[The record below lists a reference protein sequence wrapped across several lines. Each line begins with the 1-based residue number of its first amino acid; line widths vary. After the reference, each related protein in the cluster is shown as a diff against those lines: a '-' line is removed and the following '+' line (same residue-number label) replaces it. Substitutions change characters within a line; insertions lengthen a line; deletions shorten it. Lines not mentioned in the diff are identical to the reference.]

1 MAQESHV
8 GGVPLGYLDGLRA
21 QGWTEEEIAAEE
33 ARINAEN
40 AAEDARAAPNTA
52 GGRPNAGAGTTATAG
67 GRANAGVLSGRD
79 TQGGRV
85 NINNQPGAAV
95 PSVTS
100 GDATKK
106 PGWREDVE
114 LGRDPLWAT
123 KEAANAKGRAEEARL
138 EARRL
143 GQTAETASAQY
154 ADDLTSIGHDVD
166 AMSGARSR
174 VLTEA
179 GRDATAAGLD
189 AQNQLTNLGASSA
202 LTARGGSDQ
211 INAAGATGAGALSQ
225 AGTSAVST
233 ARGGSNEINAAGAT
247 GANALSLSGE
257 RALSN
262 AAVGAGN
269 VTNAAGRGV
278 FDLQDA
284 GAASMRVASDAGTG
298 VNNAAANGANALG
311 LAGQGAISTAAQG
324 GEAVR
329 QAAVTGATDLQGAGR
344 AAVGTARDMGQDV
357 SGTGS
362 VEASALR
369 NVGNAAVAEG
379 VLSRERLGSVGNQAQ
394 AEAARIGGNVTNGA
408 AASTAIADAAAGRAA
423 VPQAEALAALEAIEG
438 PSAAQAQLQ
447 TGINRAEQ
455 SNLSLARSG
464 RGWGG
469 SASALARAIDAN
481 AVQGQEAANTA
492 ASLRAQETAQW
503 RTRQGTNLNAAG
515 TLTAQQRALND
526 STQLAATAQ
535 ADAARIAGA
544 QQALAG
550 VGMNVETQRAA
561 EQAALE
567 ARQLGLTAEQ
577 AAANAR
583 LSGATTAAQLGVEG
597 SGQQITAEQAA
608 AATRLAGATTGAE
621 LGQTAAGQNLAA
633 ADAAARNQVAAATA
647 AGQFAT
653 TGAGQNLTAAQ
664 ASAATRLAGASTAA
678 ELGVTATG
686 QQIAAEQA
694 AAATRLG
701 AATSGAELNVTAA
714 GQRIAA
720 EQAAAATR
728 LGAATSGA
736 QLSFA
741 GTQSEIAAAQAAADA
756 RARGI
761 DQGLTAQQ
769 AAAANELAGAGLQ
782 ANTAAQAAAIQ
793 NAGLGLSGNLMQ
805 TGTSLGY
812 QGDTLA
818 AQATQAQAVVDAQN
832 ADRALQKY
840 GIDQGVALQKDSGTM
855 QLIGAGLGAAATVAP
870 FLLAASDRDAKQ
882 EIRPASNLKLRPR
895 GDDPGDP
902 YGINNPTAA
911 LGAPGNPAGP
921 GGPDYDRS
929 MKAAADAAKKE
940 ELKQRYGQ
948 QAFAGLANIGQGLMN
963 TQPNP
968 YAMGLVNRGNP
979 YAVSDERKKS
989 NLRRKAG
996 DAVSEAPG
1004 YSYEYKDPE
1013 AHGEGAFYG
1022 PMAQDLEKTPVG
1034 RSTIKVAPDG
1044 TKMVDTSRLTLVNT
1058 AALQE
1063 LQGEVDSLRAQYS
1076 GGTKR
1081 AGMQTDPEFDAHAYN
1096 TAAEAAH
1103 TLPRTARGGARDMAP
1118 DDARPAER
1126 GRVMDAAVEAR
1137 PRPAAAPTLAE
1148 ADESRRYRELEGDP
1162 NAPVGFGWDTV
1173 YVNPEDEERKRRA
1186 RPSSLRGL
1194 RMRNARDVE
1203 MYDPERP
1210 VSL

>member
-1 MAQESHV
+1 MAGSYV
-8 GGVPLGYLDGLRA
+8 GGVALSREEQLRA
-21 QGWTEEEIAAEE
+21 QWEAEGLSEAEIEANLQAAREEQAAADAAQNARE
-33 ARINAEN
+33 AP
-40 AAEDARAAPNTA
+40 APVAVT
-52 GGRPNAGAGTTATAG
+52 GGRGGGQTATAG
-67 GRANAGVLSGRD
+67 NATAGLR
-79 TQGGRV
+79 GGRGGGQQT
-85 NINNQPGAAV
+85 ITYPDGSFGSSTGAG
-95 PSVTS
+95 S
-100 GDATKK
+100 GSGTDS
-106 PGWREDVE
+106 PDWREDVE

-123 KEAANAKGRAEEARL
+123 REAANAKGRAEEARL
-138 EARRL
+138 EANRL
-143 GQTAETASAQY
+143 GRQAEAVGATGAESLTAIANDTLGTA
-154 ADDLTSIGHDVD
+154 D
-166 AMSGARSR
+166 ARARR
-174 VLTEA
+174 ITGQGTDAREVGLATE
-179 GRDATAAGLD
+179 
-189 AQNQLTNLGASSA
+189 TNLNALGSSSA
-202 LTARGGSDQ
+202 STALGGSGQ
-211 INAAGATGAGALSQ
+211 INAAGVAGAGALSQ

-257 RALSN
+257 RALSS

-284 GAASMRVASDAGTG
+284 GATSLRIGSDAGTG

-369 NVGNAAVAEG
+369 NVGNAAVVEG
-379 VLSRERLGSVGNQAQ
+379 VLARERLGVVGNQAQ

-408 AASTAIADAAAGRAA
+408 AASTAIADAAAGRSA

-438 PSAAQAQLQ
+438 PSAAQSQLQ
-447 TGINRAEQ
+447 SGINRAEQ

-469 SASALARAIDAN
+469 SASALSRAIDAN

-492 ASLRAQETAQW
+492 AALRAQETAQW
-503 RTRQGTNLNAAG
+503 RTRQGSNLNAAG

-535 ADAARIAGA
+535 ADTARIEGA
-544 QQALAG
+544 RQALTG

-647 AGQFAT
+647 AGEFAT

-736 QLSFA
+736 ELAFA
-741 GTQSEIAAAQAAADA
+741 GTQSQIAAAQAAADA

-761 DQGLTAQQ
+761 DQGLTAEQ
-769 AAAANELAGAGLQ
+769 AAAANELAGRALSADSTAKAAGI
-782 ANTAAQAAAIQ
+782 ANTGIQ
-793 NAGLGLSGNLMQ
+793 TSGNLLQ
-805 TGTSLGY
+805 TGTALGY

-818 AQATQAQAVVDAQN
+818 AQAVQAQATVEAQN

-840 GIDQGVALQKDSGTM
+840 GIDQGVALQKDSSTM
-855 QLIGAGLGAAATVAP
+855 QLISAGLGAAATVAP

-882 EIRPASNLKLRPR
+882 EIRPASNLKLRPKD
-895 GDDPGDP
+895 GDAGDP
-902 YGINNPTAA
+902 YGINHPSPA
-911 LGAPGNPAGP
+911 LGARGNPAGP

-948 QAFAGLANIGQGLMN
+948 QAFPGLANIGQGLMQ

-968 YAMGLVNRGNP
+968 YAMGHVNRGNP

-989 NLRRKAG
+989 NLRRRAS

-1013 AHGEGAFYG
+1013 AHGDGTFYG

-1063 LQGEVDSLRAQYS
+1063 LQGEVDSLRKQYS

-1081 AGMQTDPEFDAHAYN
+1081 VAMESDPEFDAHAYN
-1096 TAAEAAH
+1096 IAAEAAH
-1103 TLPRTARGGARDMAP
+1103 TLPRTARGGVRDMAP
-1118 DDARPAER
+1118 GEARERMPGPTYDVSMPSAARPAS
-1126 GRVMDAAVEAR
+1126 VPM
-1137 PRPAAAPTLAE
+1137 LAE
-1148 ADESRRYRELEGDP
+1148 SAEQRGPSS
-1162 NAPVGFGWDTV
+1162 GWDEV
-1173 YVNPEDEERKRRA
+1173 YRDPDEERPRRRA
-1186 RPSSLRGL
+1186 SSLSSARLRRGS
-1194 RMRNARDVE
+1194 DVSYRGE
-1203 MYDPERP
+1203 ERP